1 MIHRNS
7 GPVVADLHT
16 HSTASD
22 GVDAPARVVER
33 AAAAG
38 VQAMSLT
45 DHDSVSGVAEA
56 QARGRE
62 LGIEVVSG
70 AELTAYVGSREVHIL
85 GYRLDIHHEGLLA
98 HCEAFRRQ
106 RDWRANEIAKRLEAA
121 GAPIDIE
128 RVRAIADG
136 GSIGR
141 PHVARALL
149 EAGHV
154 ATMEE
159 AFDRFLGEGKPANV
173 PKAEVS
179 PAQVIAIINEAGGF
193 AVHAHPGIGDQF
205 DLIPEMA
212 KAGLRGVEIIHSAH
226 SVTETAR
233 ATQLSLNHG
242 LLRTGGSDCHGAL
255 PGKDELI
262 GRFGLDAS
270 RWITLRRSLHDRG

>member
-1 MIHRNS
+1 MSHHNS
-7 GPVVADLHT
+7 GQIVADLHT

-33 AAAAG
+33 AAAAKLA
-38 VQAMSLT
+38 AMSLT

-62 LGIEVVSG
+62 LGIEVLSG

-85 GYRLDIHHEGLLA
+85 GYRLDINHEGLLA
-98 HCEAFRRQ
+98 HCEAFRKQ

-128 RVRAIADG
+128 RVRAMSDG

-154 ATMEE
+154 ASMEE
-159 AFDRFLGEGKPANV
+159 AFNRFLGDGKPANV

-179 PAQVIAIINEAGGF
+179 PAEVIAIINEAGGV
-193 AVHAHPGIGDQF
+193 AVHAHPGIGNQF

-212 KAGLRGVEIIHSAH
+212 KWGLRGVEILHSSHSA
-226 SVTETAR
+226 EDTAR
-233 ATQLSLNHG
+233 AIAISLDHG

-255 PGKDELI
+255 PGKQELM
-262 GRFGLDAS
+262 GKQGLDAS
-270 RWITLRRSLHDRG
+270 RWGVLRRALYDKG

>member
-1 MIHRNS
+1 M
-7 GPVVADLHT
+7 GGKVVADLHT

-22 GVDAPARVVER
+22 GADAPARVVER

-38 VQAMSLT
+38 LIAMSLT

-62 LGIEVVSG
+62 LGVEVIAG

-85 GYRLDIHHEGLLA
+85 GYRLDIHHAGLLA
-98 HCEAFRRQ
+98 HCEAFRKQ

-128 RVRAIADG
+128 RVRAMSDG

-141 PHVARALL
+141 PHVAMALL

-154 ATMEE
+154 ASMEE
-159 AFDRFLGEGKPANV
+159 AFDRFLGDGKPANV

-179 PAQVIAIINEAGGF
+179 PAEVIEIITAAGGV
-193 AVHAHPGIGDQF
+193 AVHAHPGIGNQF
-205 DLIPEMA
+205 DLIAPMA
-212 KAGLRGVEIIHSAH
+212 KVGLRGVEIFHSAH
-226 SVTETAR
+226 SVEDAAR
-233 ATQLSLNHG
+233 AIHITLDHG

-255 PGKDELI
+255 PGKQELI
-262 GRFGLDAS
+262 GRQGLDTS
-270 RWITLRRSLHDRG
+270 RWATLRRTLVEKG